1 MNAAGIWRGI
11 FPGATR
17 IASKRM
23 SRIFC
28 VRICRQPNF
37 GGGGDP
43 PALPLIHGFCGF
55 INCGARFHLSK
66 YQQLTPTRDNIDFAE
81 RASPSPRQNAES
93 LGDQEGRGTAFGRN
107 SHAKC
112 GLPFWSRR
120 GLLRPLR
127 PVTLR
132 HGRHSW

>member
-1 MNAAGIWRGI
+1 MARD
-11 FPGATR
+11 FPGRHQDCIKADV
-17 IASKRM
+17 ANVL
-23 SRIFC
+23 
-28 VRICRQPNF
+28 VRICCQPNF
-37 GGGGDP
+37 GGGGDS

-66 YQQLTPTRDNIDFAE
+66 YQQLTSTRNNINLPE

-107 SHAKC
+107 SHAKRRQ
-112 GLPFWSRR
+112 PFWARH
-120 GLLRPLR
+120 GLLRPLW

-132 HGRHSW
+132 HGWHFS